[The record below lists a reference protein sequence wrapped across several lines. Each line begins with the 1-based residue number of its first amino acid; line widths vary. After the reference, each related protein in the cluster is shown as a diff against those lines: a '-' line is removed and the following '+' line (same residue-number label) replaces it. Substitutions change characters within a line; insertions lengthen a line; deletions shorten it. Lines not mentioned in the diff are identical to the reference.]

1 MMLKNTLYLDVFDEY
16 IHLLGDILVQFL
28 LRRLYFIGITSC
40 EEQCVDSNMA
50 VLLRQAKELIWQ

>member
-28 LRRLYFIGITSC
+28 LGRLYLLGIASC
-40 EEQCVDSNMA
+40 EEQCVVALHCCFTSTVN
-50 VLLRQAKELIWQ
+50 I